1 MLRAFALAAAAL
13 ALPLAASAQIAT
25 FNGSI
30 HHLDPVV
37 TQSTGNRVLE
47 QLLSGDQM
55 QPIREFGQTD
65 IIRRLARPV
74 GRLTLQFKGGAQK
87 DAEPRQRGAYCTASL
102 IGPDLILTN
111 HHCVPG
117 NGDVSQAL
125 LTMGYLQPRTR
136 QGVAQYP
143 VNVHP
148 VEASKDLDYA
158 ILRVDGRPG
167 DEWGTIPLSAETPDA
182 LHSLFIVH
190 HPGGYPQYVTQGRC
204 QTSNPVIDGSDILHI
219 CDTLPGSSGA
229 PIFDNSTRK
238 VVGLHYSAVEMRKLN
253 AGKRMASIAAA
264 SAIIGGIVKQSGESF
279 AALPRET
286 AEMKAM
292 RERLAALEAALQAQ
306 QKARE
311 SPPVAAANVQPLP
324 VAPSP
329 PPPKAVPPPQQW
341 RPGDVMRD
349 CPTCP
354 EMVVVPAGSFTMG
367 SPANEAGR
375 FSNEG
380 PQRKVTIGRPFAVGK
395 FEVTFA
401 EWDACVA
408 DRDCTHKP
416 GDDGWGRGKRPVI
429 NVSWDDAKQYAA
441 WLSRKTGQSY
451 RLLTEAE
458 WEYSA
463 RAGTTTRFS
472 FGNEDKRVCEF
483 GNVADQTGKEKNP
496 GWTIAD
502 CRDGFVNTAPV
513 GTFKPNA
520 FGLHDMHGNVWEWVE
535 DCYVG
540 NYNGAPV
547 DGSARGVSGNCVSRV
562 RRGGSWLYS
571 PRNARAANRNYF
583 RPGNRFDLLGFRLA
597 RTLSPSP

>member
-1 MLRAFALAAAAL
+1 MLNRAIAIATALVG
-13 ALPLAASAQIAT
+13 LPLAAAAQIAT

-74 GRLTLQFKGGAQK
+74 GRLTLQFKGGEQK
-87 DAEPRQRGAYCTASL
+87 AAEPGQRGAYCTASL

-117 NGDVSQAL
+117 NGDVTQAL

-143 VNVHP
+143 VNVRP

-158 ILRVDGRPG
+158 ILRVEGRPG
-167 DEWGTIPLSAETPDA
+167 DEWGTIPLSAETPEA

-204 QTSNPVIDGSDILHI
+204 QTSNPAIDGSDILHI

-253 AGKRMASIAAA
+253 AGKRMASIATV
-264 SAIIGGIVKQSGESF
+264 SSIIGGLVRQSGGT
-279 AALPRET
+279 AAPAGET

-292 RERLAALEAALQAQ
+292 RERLAALEAQLKAH
-306 QKARE
+306 QKT
-311 SPPVAAANVQPLP
+311 AANVQPVP
-324 VAPSP
+324 IPAPASP
-329 PPPKAVPPPQQW
+329 APKAGPAPKAF
-341 RPGDVMRD
+341 RSGEAFRD
-349 CPTCP
+349 CPECP
-354 EMVVVPAGSFTMG
+354 EMVVLPLGSFMMG
-367 SPANEAGR
+367 SPANEEGR
-375 FSNEG
+375 SADEG
-380 PQRKVTIGRPFAVGK
+380 PQRKVTIARSFAVGK

-401 EWDACVA
+401 EWDACMA
-408 DRDCTHKP
+408 DRGCTHKP
-416 GDDGWGRGKRPVI
+416 GDHGFGRGKRPVI

-441 WLSRKTGQSY
+441 WLSRKTSQSY

-458 WEYSA
+458 WEYAA
-463 RAGTTTRFS
+463 RGGTTTPFS
-472 FGNEDKRVCEF
+472 TGRTITTAQANFDGNYTYGGSAKGQYRQRTIEVGSFAANPFG
-483 GNVADQTGKEKNP
+483 
-496 GWTIAD
+496 I
-502 CRDGFVNTAPV
+502 
-513 GTFKPNA
+513 
-520 FGLHDMHGNVWEWVE
+520 HDMHGNVWEWVE
-535 DCYVG
+535 DCYVDS
-540 NYNGAPV
+540 YNSAPV
-547 DGSARGVSGNCVSRV
+547 DGSARSVTANCSRV
-562 RRGGSWLYS
+562 LRGGSWDYIPQNL
-571 PRNARAANRNYF
+571 RAAGRY
-583 RPGNRFDLLGFRLA
+583 RDQPDVRSSDLGFRLA
-597 RTLSPSP
+597 RTLPPSP